1 MPRENTK
8 FPEPLSINRP
18 TKGAKIAAT
27 IRDKVYAPVS
37 EVVEK
42 PNWVSHI
49 GRKAG
54 NEEKHGAQA
63 SVWEIA
69 KGNTYTVNRIPEI
82 PEPSSFAFCI
92 KSYQTI

>member
-37 EVVEK
+37 EVLEK

-54 NEEKHGAQA
+54 NE
-63 SVWEIA
+63 
-69 KGNTYTVNRIPEI
+69 
-82 PEPSSFAFCI
+82 
-92 KSYQTI
+92 